1 MTQSTVYCG
10 QCGAANAAGTR
21 FCGRCGRA
29 LGVAA
34 PVAVAAALPVA
45 GGARP
50 AYAGAYGYPYAYAP
64 ASPAQVAAAGRHKT
78 GSAWLWVL
86 AAGGVLFFMVCMAII
101 AVILAGSGPG
111 TRTCP
116 PACNPQPRK
125 LPPPLAADHVYTSS
139 KYGYSVAYSESLLTQ
154 QGAQIAAQN
163 DSGIAF
169 TIKSFPF
176 AVTAEPAQGRSAQQ
190 IAEAIQQ
197 KQLPDATLVYPLPG
211 AELGYN
217 PGYGAVYDATVQST
231 SGQAL
236 HVRMVVEVAIKK
248 DLAVEFWEIGPFA
261 QTTPKD
267 SFPNP
272 ADTPIVYVTEA
283 LPNSLVFPGD
293 PPL

>member
-1 MTQSTVYCG
+1 MTQPTVYCG

-21 FCGRCGRA
+21 FCGRCGRPLA
-29 LGVAA
+29 TT
-34 PVAVAAALPVA
+34 AAAAAVPVA
-45 GGARP
+45 GGPQP
-50 AYAGAYGYPYAYAP
+50 AYAAAYGYPYAYAP

-78 GSAWLWVL
+78 GNVWLWVL
-86 AAGGVLFFMVCMAII
+86 AGGGVVFFMVCMAVI
-101 AVILAGSGPG
+101 AVLLAGSGPG

-116 PACNPQPRK
+116 PTCNPPPRK
-125 LPPPLAADHVYTSS
+125 LPPPLASDHVYTST
-139 KYGYSVAYSESLLTQ
+139 KYGYSLAYSDTLLSQ
-154 QGAQIAAQN
+154 QGAQLAVQN
-163 DSGIAF
+163 DTGIGF

-190 IAEAIQQ
+190 LAEAIQQ
-197 KQLPDATLVYPLPG
+197 KELPDATLVYPLPN

-217 PGYGAVYDATVQST
+217 PGYGAVFDATVQSS

-248 DLAVEFWEIGPFA
+248 DLAIEFWEIGPFT

-272 ADTPIVYVTEA
+272 ADTPIVFVTEG
-283 LPNSLVFPGD
+283 LPNSVVFPGD
-293 PPL
+293 PAL